1 MTSPLFTDEL
11 NSMPCNTSRNAQQTH
26 LTEAKFSI
34 DTKRD
39 QGSEFFFS
47 FFVIFFDSL
56 RMFKLSL
63 RKVSTSS
70 RIIVHSFQ
78 KNSKAFRKTST
89 SSRNYKKPLR
99 KISKAFR
106 IIEKWL
112 KQFSKSFRMVQQ
124 SLRNI
129 KTSSRKIEQAFE
141 KSEKWL
147 RLNKKLVD
155 GFDACFSKFKKEQ
168 LVSLLFL
175 ASRWQ
180 SRHEVLNG
188 F

>member
-1 MTSPLFTDEL
+1 MTSRLFTDEL
-11 NSMPCNTSRNAQQTH
+11 NSMPCNSVRNAQYTH

-34 DTKRD
+34 DTERELA
-39 QGSEFFFS
+39 SEFFFS
-47 FFVIFFDSL
+47 FFVISFDSM

-70 RIIVHSFQ
+70 RILANSFQ

-112 KQFSKSFRMVQQ
+112 QQFSKSFRIVQR

-129 KTSSRKIEQAFE
+129 
-141 KSEKWL
+141 
-147 RLNKKLVD
+147 
-155 GFDACFSKFKKEQ
+155 
-168 LVSLLFL
+168 
-175 ASRWQ
+175 
-180 SRHEVLNG
+180 
-188 F
+188 